1 MSASYVQKGDVLD
14 FAAGGSAVPSGGV
27 VVIGELV
34 AVAPRPIPANAVG
47 AVAIDGVFALPCA
60 TGSTGAQGSAIK
72 WHAVSGI
79 ADAAT
84 GVAAGKLAKARAAA
98 DAAVHVILNQ

>member
-1 MSASYVQKGDVLD
+1 MADYIQKGDVLD
-14 FAAGGSAVPSGGV
+14 YTAGGSAVAAGGV

-34 AVAPRPIPANAVG
+34 AVAPRPIAANSLG
-47 AVAIDGVFALPCA
+47 AVAVDGVFALPCA
-60 TGSTGAQGSAIK
+60 TGATGAQGSAIK
-72 WHAVSGI
+72 WVAASGI

-98 DAAVHVILNQ
+98 DATVHVILNK